1 MSRITIT
8 ANDNGFFTNSPV
20 GGALA
25 PNVFL
30 RTAVNTAGTVL
41 SFDGHDW
48 ASAESLRYAS
58 QDIFVFAGALDIA
71 TAQLGQTET
80 VTVTSINYYREI
92 DGEMAIIGTLE
103 LPDAL
108 DVTAT
113 LQSHGVNDIAAWH
126 LDLGTVL
133 EDLIQTSGFDFIG
146 GEGDD
151 VFAPHN
157 EMLPFRGVARIDGA
171 GGNDTITGTLGIDR
185 IKGGTGDDIIFDPD
199 GANKIRGGAGDDIIE
214 VGNGSDG
221 SFLHGGS
228 GNDTLI
234 SGWGDDMLVGGSGAD
249 ILIGG
254 RGDDML
260 SGSGGKDIL
269 EGGKGNDT
277 LDGGRG
283 RDLLTGGEGNDVFVF
298 NATERGR
305 DTITDFEDGIDM
317 IRFSG
322 LAGFDDLTITQN
334 GEDVWITHIG
344 GNGQI
349 ILEGMDIALIGVS
362 DFAFI

>member
-1 MSRITIT
+1 MPRITIT

-30 RTAVNTAGTVL
+30 RTAVNTSGTVL
-41 SFDGHDW
+41 SFDGFDW

-58 QDIFVFAGALDIA
+58 QDIFVSAASLDIA
-71 TAQLGQTET
+71 NAQLGQTEI

-92 DGEMAIIGTLE
+92 DGQMTIIGTLE

-108 DVTAT
+108 EVSAT
-113 LQSHGVNDIAAWH
+113 LQSYGVNDIAAWH
-126 LDLGTVL
+126 LDLGAAL
-133 EDLIQTSGFDFIG
+133 EDLLQNNGFNFIG

-151 VFAPHN
+151 VFTPHT
-157 EMLPFRGVARIDGA
+157 EMLPFRGVARIDGG

-185 IKGGTGDDIIFDPD
+185 IKGGTGDDVIFDPD
-199 GANKIRGGAGDDIIE
+199 GANKIRGGSGDDIIE

-221 SFLHGGS
+221 SLLHGGS
-228 GNDTLI
+228 GNDTLV
-234 SGWGDDMLVGGSGAD
+234 SGWGNDTLKGGSGAD
-249 ILIGG
+249 TLIGG

-260 SGSGGKDIL
+260 FGNGGKDVIDA
-269 EGGKGNDT
+269 GTGNDIIN
-277 LDGGRG
+277 GGRG
-283 RDLLTGGEGNDVFVF
+283 SDLMTGGAGNDVLVF
-298 NATERGR
+298 NAAERGR

-317 IRFSG
+317 IQFSG
-322 LAGFDDLTITQN
+322 LTGFEDLTITQ
-334 GEDVWITHIG
+334 IG
-344 GNGQI
+344 GNGKI
-349 ILEGMDIALIGVS
+349 ILEGIDVVLIDAA